1 MLMLW
6 GGYVM
11 WGGGGLWHSLLG
23 TVLWIGGILRLPRW
37 FAWRITADSEGLWF
51 NGLRGIRHI
60 AWDDLRKVECAGT
73 ELTLGSRQAAFS
85 QWSAHAPRRPW
96 LERRFGLLHGAGRGG
111 DGGPRVPPVGRCPG
125 TAKGCPWNRGHP
137 FAVVGGLRCRRLRTG
152 PA

>member
-1 MLMLW
+1 MLW
-6 GGYVM
+6 
-11 WGGGGLWHSLLG
+11 GGGLWHSLLG

-60 AWDDLRKVECAGT
+60 ARDDLRKVECAGT

-96 LERRFGLLHGAGRGG
+96 LERRFGLLHPYERTAAEITVLWREPALRPTVRSAESDRGR
-111 DGGPRVPPVGRCPG
+111 PLWPLAVVL
-125 TAKGCPWNRGHP
+125 
-137 FAVVGGLRCRRLRTG
+137 AVVGTAALVFL
-152 PA
+152 P

>member
-6 GGYVM
+6 
-11 WGGGGLWHSLLG
+11 GGGLWHSLLG
-23 TVLWIGGILRLPRW
+23 TVLWIGGILRLPRR

-96 LERRFGLLHGAGRGG
+96 LERRFGLLHPYERTAAEITVLWREPALRPTVRSAESDRGR
-111 DGGPRVPPVGRCPG
+111 PLWPLAVVL
-125 TAKGCPWNRGHP
+125 
-137 FAVVGGLRCRRLRTG
+137 AVVGTAALGFL
-152 PA
+152 P